1 MAKKVINTSGKRK
14 TAVARAAVAKGT
26 GKVRVN
32 KVPLEIVEPPLAR
45 LKMIEPLHIAGKRA
59 EKLDINVSVRGGGV
73 YGQADA
79 VRTAIARA
87 ILEYTEDA
95 ELKEQFTAYDRT
107 LLVNDTRVKESKKP
121 LGRGARKKRQ
131 KSYR

>member
-1 MAKKVINTSGKRK
+1 MPKKVTNTSGKRK
-14 TAVARAAVAKGT
+14 TAVARAAVMKGD

-32 KVPLEIVEPPLAR
+32 RVPLDIVQPELAR
-45 LKMIEPLHIAGKRA
+45 LKMEEPLFIAGKSA
-59 EKLDINVSVRGGGV
+59 EKLDIKVNVAGGGIM
-73 YGQADA
+73 GQADA
-79 VRTAIARA
+79 VRTAIARG
-87 ILEYTEDA
+87 IIEYTGDE
-95 ELKEQFTAYDRT
+95 ELKQKFLAYDRT

>member
-1 MAKKVINTSGKRK
+1 MAKKVVTTSGKRK
-14 TAVARAAVAKGT
+14 TAVARAAAMKGE

-32 KVPLEIVEPPLAR
+32 KVPIEIVEPMLARMKMQEPLA
-45 LKMIEPLHIAGKRA
+45 IAGKKA
-59 EKLDINVSVRGGGV
+59 DKLDITVSVSGGGV

-87 ILEYTEDA
+87 ILDYTEDA

-107 LLVNDTRVKESKKP
+107 LLVNDIRQKESKKP

>member
-1 MAKKVINTSGKRK
+1 MAKKVVNTSGKRK
-14 TAVARAAVAKGT
+14 TAVARATVVKGS

-32 KVPLEIVEPPLAR
+32 RTPLEIFEPRLAR
-45 LKMIEPLHIAGKRA
+45 LKIEEPIFIAGKKA
-59 EKLDINVSVRGGGV
+59 EKLDIAVTVAGGGV

-79 VRTAIARA
+79 VRTAIARG
-87 ILEYTEDA
+87 IIDYTEDA
-95 ELKEQFTAYDRT
+95 ELKEQFLAYDRT
-107 LLVNDTRVKESKKP
+107 LLVNDIRAKESKKP

>member
-32 KVPLEIVEPPLAR
+32 KVPLEILEPALAR
-45 LKMIEPLHIAGKRA
+45 MKMTEPIHIAGKRA
-59 EKLDINVSVRGGGV
+59 EKLDIMVSVRGGGV

>member
-1 MAKKVINTSGKRK
+1 MAKKVVNTSGKRK
-14 TAVARAAVAKGT
+14 TAVARAAAMKGE

-32 KVPLEIVEPPLAR
+32 RVPLEILEPALAR
-45 LKMIEPLHIAGKRA
+45 MKMLEPLTIAGKKA
-59 EKLDINVSVRGGGV
+59 EKLDISVTVAGGGV

-87 ILEYTEDA
+87 ILDYTEDA
-95 ELKEQFTAYDRT
+95 ELKEQFVAYDRT
-107 LLVNDTRVKESKKP
+107 LLVNDIRQKESKKP

>member
-1 MAKKVINTSGKRK
+1 MAKKVVNTSGKRK

-26 GKVRVN
+26 GKVRIN
-32 KVPLEIVEPPLAR
+32 RVPLEIHEPPLAR
-45 LKMIEPLHIAGKRA
+45 LKMLEPLSIAGKKA
-59 EKLDINVSVRGGGV
+59 EKLDIAVSVQGGGV

-79 VRTAIARA
+79 ARTAIARG
-87 ILEYTEDA
+87 IIDYTGDA
-95 ELKEQFTAYDRT
+95 ELKEQFIAYDRT

>member
-1 MAKKVINTSGKRK
+1 MAAKPVNTSGKRK
-14 TAVARAAVAKGT
+14 TAIARAAAMKGS
-26 GKVRVN
+26 GRVRVN
-32 KVPLEIVEPPLAR
+32 RVPLEIYGQELAR
-45 LKMIEPLHIAGKRA
+45 AKMSEPLLVAGKKA
-59 EKLDINVSVRGGGV
+59 EKLDISVSVAGGGV
-73 YGQADA
+73 MGQADA

-87 ILEYTEDA
+87 ILEFTKDD
-95 ELKEQFTAYDRT
+95 ELREQYLAFDRT